1 MAQAKTKIRIV
12 LVVASPKLFLICT
25 MSMINGSRKRC
36 YICEIRSSSYWS
48 KFPQGDKVWTQ
59 GFQCPLN
66 SPTWAFHEDC
76 WSVMSW
82 LLFLRYSKGYMA
94 LLCAGVV
101 VLEILQVVRGCF
113 TTIVVLQACSFS
125 SVASLL
131 LRDCV
136 RQKWTKLAAKV
147 EDWTFVATLR
157 KDVGWSNAILVE
169 PFF

>member
-1 MAQAKTKIRIV
+1 
-12 LVVASPKLFLICT
+12 
-25 MSMINGSRKRC
+25 
-36 YICEIRSSSYWS
+36 
-48 KFPQGDKVWTQ
+48 
-59 GFQCPLN
+59 
-66 SPTWAFHEDC
+66 
-76 WSVMSW
+76 MSW

-101 VLEILQVVRGCF
+101 VFEILQVVRGCF
-113 TTIVVLQACSFS
+113 TTIVVLQARSFS